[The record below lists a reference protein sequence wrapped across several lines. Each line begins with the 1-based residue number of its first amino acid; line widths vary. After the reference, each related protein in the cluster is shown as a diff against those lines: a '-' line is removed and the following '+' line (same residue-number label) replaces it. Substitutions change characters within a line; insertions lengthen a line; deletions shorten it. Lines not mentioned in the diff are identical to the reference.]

1 MFPYKILWA
10 NFRLSQGCAPG
21 VDAAKP
27 ARRRVAPLA
36 SMRAM
41 PHPLNM
47 QPAPP
52 PDLAPNPALKAPPHR
67 GGASALL
74 VGIIGLCILIEA
86 ILLGADW
93 GLWGS
98 PHWRSLFYGYGAF
111 WAGLLHG
118 WRPNYALQP
127 VAMFFT
133 YAFLHGGP
141 GHLIGNMLVLAPLGR
156 MATERL
162 GTRGFGGLYLA
173 AMLGGGA
180 GFGLLAT
187 SPAPMVGAS
196 GAIFGLAGAWVVW
209 GWQDRRGAG
218 LRGWVAFAPALW
230 AALGLVAMNVVMWVL
245 LSGQLAWET
254 HLGGGLAGAAAAL
267 IPGKA
272 HRRG

>member
-1 MFPYKILWA
+1 
-10 NFRLSQGCAPG
+10 
-21 VDAAKP
+21 
-27 ARRRVAPLA
+27 
-36 SMRAM
+36 M
-41 PHPLNM
+41 PHPLIM
-47 QPAPP
+47 QPDDLPVAP
-52 PDLAPNPALKAPPHR
+52 AKAPLRRVP
-67 GGASALL
+67 ATALL
-74 VGIIGLCILIEA
+74 HGIIGLCVVIEA

-127 VAMFFT
+127 VTMFLS
-133 YAFLHGGP
+133 YAFLHGGS

-162 GTRGFGGLYLA
+162 GPRGFGGLYLG
-173 AMLGGGA
+173 AMLGGGV

-209 GWQDRRGAG
+209 GWQDRRRAG
-218 LRGWVAFAPALW
+218 LRGWQAFAPALW
-230 AALGLVAMNVVMWVL
+230 ATLGLVAINLVTLVL
-245 LSGQLAWET
+245 LSGNLAWET
-254 HLGGGLAGAAAAL
+254 HLGGTLAGMAAAL
-267 IPGKA
+267 IIPGKA
-272 HRRG
+272 HRRA